1 MKLYGI
7 SGLGADKRVFE
18 YLTLDCEFIPI
29 EWIEPS
35 NDETIENYSI
45 RFSKSI
51 NKKEDF
57 GIMGISFG
65 GLIAVEISKK
75 LNPKLTI
82 LISSAETK
90 AELRTIYRIIGKT
103 GLLKLIPQFLF
114 DPPRI
119 VANWVFGAKNKKLL
133 SQILDDTDLKFAK
146 WAVNELVNWQN
157 NEKLSNPILKI
168 GGTNDKLIPPPK
180 DKNQRLINK
189 GEHFMIVD
197 KADEISRIINNEIR
211 NRTDNN
217 V

>member
-18 YLTLDCEFIPI
+18 YLTLDCTLIPI
-29 EWIEPS
+29 EWIEPLK
-35 NDETIENYSI
+35 NETIENYSI

-51 NKKEDF
+51 NREEDF
-57 GIMGISFG
+57 GIMGVSFG
-65 GLIAVEISKK
+65 GLIAVEISKR

-90 AELRTIYRIIGKT
+90 KELRTIYRIIGKT
-103 GLLKLIPQFLF
+103 RLLKIIPQFLF

-119 VANWVFGAKNKKLL
+119 IANWVFGAKKKKLL
-133 SQILDDTDLKFAK
+133 NQFLDDTDLKFAK
-146 WAVNELVNWQN
+146 WAVNELTNWKN

-168 GGTNDKLIPPPK
+168 GGTNDKLIPPLK
-180 DKNQRLINK
+180 DNNQRLIDK

-211 NRTDNN
+211 KRTDNN